1 MSNKKGKKPPVTKD
15 HSTVKG
21 NSVRK
26 GTVLNFYN
34 ISIAIVLLV
43 VALIRI
49 RLLGVP
55 LERDEG
61 EYAYMGNLIL
71 HGGIPYLD
79 AYNMKLPGTYY
90 MYSIIIFLFGYTPT
104 GVHTGLMFISLATI
118 FLLFISLKK
127 IFTPVIALVT
137 ATIYALITP
146 SLAIL
151 GFAAHATHFINL
163 FFSLGLFFYS
173 RYYENQKWFFTS
185 LSGLMFGLAFL
196 MKQQAAVLMV
206 LGGLLIILREVLQ
219 KPIHWKKAGL
229 NITLFSVTAI
239 LPYLVLLLVMYLTGA
254 FQQFW
259 FWTVEYAGSYASYSK
274 GWDEIKTLF
283 GFSFDKLFADY
294 PVFWVLAFAG
304 FMTTWLSKMRL
315 FQKLFVITFSLL
327 CFAAVMPGLY
337 FREHYFVLAIPAIGL
352 LAAVT
357 LDYLCSFLSKGKP
370 SFFVQILPFT
380 IVVLI
385 GMYNIGKQQHS
396 YYFDDDM
403 NLVCK
408 KAYGYNPF
416 VEAVEIGKY
425 IKNNSTVT
433 DKIGILGS
441 EPEVLVYADRLSA
454 TGYMYVYALMEQQ
467 KHNKEMQEEMIAE
480 LEKAKPEYMLYCNI
494 STSWLIRP
502 NSPDT
507 LLQWTNKYLPANYY
521 LTGMVD
527 IPSDGSPAQ
536 YYWGAAEANRQ
547 PKYPN
552 YIHILRRKK
561 S

>member
-1 MSNKKGKKPPVTKD
+1 MAYKKSKKTSATKSN
-15 HSTVKG
+15 STARSNGVAKE
-21 NSVRK
+21 
-26 GTVLNFYN
+26 TTFNFFN
-34 ISIAIVLLV
+34 ISIAVVLLV
-43 VALIRI
+43 VALIRV

-55 LERDEG
+55 FERDEG
-61 EYAYMGNLIL
+61 EYAYIGNLIL

-104 GVHTGLMFISLATI
+104 GVHTGLMLVSLATI
-118 FLLFISLKK
+118 FLLFVSLKK
-127 IFTPVIALVT
+127 ISTPVIALVT
-137 ATIYALITP
+137 ATVYALITP

-163 FFSLGLFFYS
+163 FFTLGLFFYS
-173 RYYENQKWFFTS
+173 KYYNSRKLFFVS
-185 LSGLMFGLAFL
+185 LSGLMFGMAFL

-219 KPIHWKKAGL
+219 KPIQWKKAGL
-229 NITLFSVTAI
+229 NITLFGVTAT
-239 LPYLVLLLVMYLTGA
+239 LPYLALLLVMYLTGA
-254 FQQFW
+254 FHQFW
-259 FWTVEYAGSYASYSK
+259 FWTVEYAGSYASAEK

-304 FMTTWLSKMRL
+304 FVTTWLSRMSL
-315 FQKLFVITFSLL
+315 FQKLFVTIFSLF
-327 CFAAVMPGLY
+327 CFAAVLPGLY
-337 FREHYFVLAIPAIGL
+337 FREHYFVLAIPAVGL
-352 LAAVT
+352 LTAVT
-357 LDYLCSFLSKGKP
+357 LEYLCSFLSKGKP
-370 SFFVQILPFT
+370 SFFLQTLPFT
-380 IVVLI
+380 IVALI
-385 GMYNIGKQQHS
+385 GLYNIGKQQHS
-396 YYFDDDM
+396 YYFDDDV

-408 KAYGYNPF
+408 RAYGYNPF

-425 IKNNSTVT
+425 IKSNSAVT

-441 EPEVLVYADRLSA
+441 EPEIFVYADRLSA
-454 TGYMYVYALMEQQ
+454 TGYMYVYALMEPHKYNIQ
-467 KHNKEMQEEMIAE
+467 MQEEMITE
-480 LEKAKPEYMLYCNI
+480 LEKSAPEYMIYCNI
-494 STSWLIRP
+494 STSWLVRP
-502 NSPDT
+502 TSPDT
-507 LLQWTNKYLPANYY
+507 LLKWTNKYLTNNYY

-527 IPSDGSPAQ
+527 IPSDGSFAQ